1 VSAWRAQ
8 VLSLR
13 SRILFPMS
21 KSTVRTGIIVVVLAA
36 LGTACGNSASSSS
49 TNAPIT
55 IPPTNFQTVPTTPP
69 TTTTIAAPVLGPDG
83 QPAPGSK
90 TTDVTNY
97 TILASDV
104 PIRVAK
110 KFGIT
115 VEALDAANT
124 ATTNY
129 KSFYAGLVIKIP
141 AGATIPSA
149 DPAAGSSTTLLS
161 TESSTA
167 TATSLP
173 TSSTV
178 VTAGATT
185 TSAAVAAGA
194 ACGTGSYTVA
204 AGDVP
209 IKVAKNF
216 DITVAQLDAA
226 NASTKGYK
234 SFYVGL
240 KIVIPKFKC

>member
-1 VSAWRAQ
+1 
-8 VLSLR
+8 
-13 SRILFPMS
+13 M
-21 KSTVRTGIIVVVLAA
+21 GIVVVALAA
-36 LGTACGNSASSSS
+36 LGAACGDSASSSS
-49 TNAPIT
+49 TTAPIV

-69 TTTTIAAPVLGPDG
+69 STSTTLAPVLGPDG
-83 QPAPGSK
+83 QPAPGSQ
-90 TTDVTNY
+90 TTDVTDY
-97 TILASDV
+97 TILANDV

-149 DPAAGSSTTLLS
+149 DSGTAPSTTMLG
-161 TESSTA
+161 TETSTA
-167 TATSLP
+167 TATSGP
-173 TSSTV
+173 AGSGASTSTS
-178 VTAGATT
+178 
-185 TSAAVAAGA
+185 TSAAPTVDG

-204 AGDVP
+204 ADDVP
-209 IKVAKNF
+209 LRVAKKF
-216 DITVAQLDAA
+216 DITIAQLDAA